1 MGSSHFSVRNMHQ
14 MLVKLP
20 GADLLSTCGVW
31 YQKNKVLCSDAAIF
45 LGSVCYGSN
54 SRRAQAGLHC
64 ISVDKLSR
72 LVADVSL
79 PQTQTAEP
87 EWHHIVINA
96 YEGREERGILK
107 NSFCPPE
114 FWETDT
120 QMHQSFLPQRKH
132 LKQIL
137 HNTFPLLQ
145 KLNSVNQW

>member
-1 MGSSHFSVRNMHQ
+1 MEPIHNGILSLQRSKYASDVGESNRCRPFEYMWRLIPENKA
-14 MLVKLP
+14 LVLVP
-20 GADLLSTCGVW
+20 LQS
-31 YQKNKVLCSDAAIF
+31 IF
-45 LGSVCYGSN
+45 LGSMCYGSN

-87 EWHHIVINA
+87 GWHHIVINA
-96 YEGREERGILK
+96 YKGREERGILE

-120 QMHQSFLPQRKH
+120 QMHQSFLSQHKH
-132 LKQIL
+132 LKQ
-137 HNTFPLLQ
+137 NYVT
-145 KLNSVNQW
+145 NSPSYKS